1 MRLTLLLPLVGA
13 QDIRHL
19 PVLNDDGN
27 LIGMLSIKDI
37 VREINREH
45 DADMDTL
52 STFAL
57 GRGGHFVLD

>member
-1 MRLTLLLPLVGA
+1 MCA
-13 QDIRHL
+13 YSQDIRHV
-19 PVLNDDGN
+19 PVVNPDGD
-27 LIGMLSIKDI
+27 LVGMLSMKDL

-52 STFAL
+52 SSFAL

>member
-1 MRLTLLLPLVGA
+1 MDM

-27 LIGMLSIKDI
+27 LVGMLSIKDI